1 MKNCP
6 YCAEEI
12 QDAAIVCKH
21 CGRDLVATARQD
33 TLIDPAELPE
43 GLLVDTHPSLW
54 LEIKILVFIP
64 IILALTVLLYAQKA
78 FKVPAAAL
86 FLFSLVVIAGLLIW
100 VFVVR
105 ASVTYTVTTRK
116 VKIRRGIIAKNTD
129 EIHIRDLRNAIVR
142 QSALNRIINIGDIY
156 LGTSGTDGE
165 EIAII
170 GVAGPHKLKD
180 LIVEQKSRNAPK

>member
-21 CGRDLVATARQD
+21 CGRDLVETARPA
-33 TLIDPAELPE
+33 TLIDPADLPE
-43 GLLVDTHPSLW
+43 GLLVETHPSLW
-54 LEIKILVFIP
+54 LESKILAFIP
-64 IILALTVLLYAQKA
+64 ITLALTVLLYAQK
-78 FKVPAAAL
+78 FVKIPPTAL
-86 FLFSLVVIAGLLIW
+86 FLFSLVVIAVLLIW

-116 VKIRRGIIAKNTD
+116 VKIKRGIIAKNTD

-142 QSALNRIINIGDIY
+142 QSAMHRIINIGDVY

-165 EIAII
+165 EIAIL
-170 GVAGPHKLKD
+170 GVSGPHKLKD
-180 LIVEQKSRNAPK
+180 LIVEQKNRTAIK